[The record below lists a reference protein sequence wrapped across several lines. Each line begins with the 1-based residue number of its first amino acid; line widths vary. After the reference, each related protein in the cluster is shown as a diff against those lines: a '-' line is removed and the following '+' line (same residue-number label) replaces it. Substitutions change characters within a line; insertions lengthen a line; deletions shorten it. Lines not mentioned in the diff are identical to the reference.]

1 MYPVMT
7 NNKKKFF
14 FKLAILGVTLV
25 FVDFCAGVF
34 LKSLFFKQRSGKY
47 FTTTHAITD
56 ANEDV
61 VIFGNSH
68 ASQHFDAPLIK
79 KKLGISV
86 FNFGNQGQSFL
97 YFYPLM
103 KSVLSYRKPKLVV
116 LDLDYGTL
124 EFDEEEYKKLSIF
137 LPYYHYNAFIDS
149 AIEMIGNNEDLKANS
164 SLFRYNSTVGYT
176 LLNTYHPSFNKSM
189 KSLGY
194 DPTEGS
200 ICGAEGDLLSKQP
213 KGELTNIKIDS
224 VKVKEL
230 LSFIKYVKAKEIN
243 LLITTTPL
251 FNFDSYRKKTLKV
264 KLDKILTSMNVD
276 YLDYGNSAV
285 FKGKCELFSDGTHL
299 NSQGA
304 DRWTSVCIDY
314 IKSKRLLN
322 ANHYLTAEQG
332 LRSPSGVSRN

>member
-1 MYPVMT
+1 MN
-7 NNKKKFF
+7 NNKKNFF
-14 FKLAILGVTLV
+14 LKLAALGVTLL

-34 LKSLFFKQRSGKY
+34 LKSLFFKQKSGKY

-61 VIFGNSH
+61 LIFGNSH
-68 ASQHFDAPLIK
+68 ASQHFDAPLMK
-79 KKLGISV
+79 EKLSVSV

-97 YFYPLM
+97 YCYPLM

-124 EFDEEEYKKLSIF
+124 GFDEEEYKKLSIF

-149 AIEMIGNNEDLKANS
+149 AIEMIGDKEDIKANS
-164 SLFRYNSTVGYT
+164 FLFRYNSTVGYT
-176 LLNTYHPSFNKSM
+176 LLNTYNPSFNKSM
-189 KSLGY
+189 RSLGY

-200 ICGAEGDLLSKQP
+200 LCGPQGDLLSKQP
-213 KGELTNIKIDS
+213 EGELTNLRIDS

-230 LSFIKYVKAKEIN
+230 LGFIKYVKAKRIN

-251 FNFDSYRKKTLKV
+251 FNFDNYRKKMLKA
-264 KLDKILTSMNVD
+264 KLDKILTSMSVD

-285 FKGKCELFSDGTHL
+285 FKGKCELFSDGSHL
-299 NSQGA
+299 NSKGA
-304 DRWTSVCIDY
+304 DRWTAICVDH
-314 IKSKRLLN
+314 IKAKNLLN
-322 ANHYLTAEQG
+322 
-332 LRSPSGVSRN
+332 VSRQQAIEPGAPGLSKISPN

>member
-1 MYPVMT
+1 MN

-14 FKLAILGVTLV
+14 LKLATLGVTLL
-25 FVDFCAGVF
+25 FVDFGAGVF
-34 LKSLFFKQRSGKY
+34 LKSLFFKQKSGKY

-61 VIFGNSH
+61 LIFGNSH
-68 ASQHFDAPLIK
+68 ASQHFDAPLMK
-79 KKLGISV
+79 EKLSVSV

-97 YFYPLM
+97 YCYPLM

-137 LPYYHYNAFIDS
+137 LPYYHYNAVIDS
-149 AIEMIGNNEDLKANS
+149 AIEMIGDKEDIKANS
-164 SLFRYNSTVGYT
+164 FLFRYNSTVGYT

-189 KSLGY
+189 ESLGY
-194 DPTEGS
+194 DPVEGS
-200 ICGAEGDLLSKQP
+200 LCGPESDSLSKQA
-213 KGELTNIKIDS
+213 KEELTNLRIDS
-224 VKVKEL
+224 VKLKEL
-230 LSFIKYVKAKEIN
+230 LGFINYVKVKRIN

-251 FNFDSYRKKTLKV
+251 FNFDNYRKKILKE

-276 YLDYGNSAV
+276 YLDYGNSTV
-285 FKGKCELFSDGTHL
+285 FKGKCELFSDGSHL
-299 NSQGA
+299 NSTGA

-314 IKSKRLLN
+314 IKSKQLLN
-322 ANHYLTAEQG
+322 ENHYLTAEQG
-332 LRSPSGVSRN
+332 LRSPSGASKN